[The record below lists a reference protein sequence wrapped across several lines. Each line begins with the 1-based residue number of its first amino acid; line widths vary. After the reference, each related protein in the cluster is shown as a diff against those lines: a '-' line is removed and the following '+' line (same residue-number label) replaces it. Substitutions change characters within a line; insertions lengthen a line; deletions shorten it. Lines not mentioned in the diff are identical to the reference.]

1 MRILL
6 GLIGGSLLAYLFHDR
21 TMSYEDKR
29 KKGLFRHRNFSA
41 GFRSKKGVPMETF
54 KVGDRVRVIK
64 AFSVSECEGR
74 RGAIVKVDDTEKG
87 IEAPYQVLCD
97 GHVRPFWCKRVEKAE
112 VNVGVFKAGDRVM
125 NGKGRFDTVVSVP
138 GMKEYDSQLFSYAD
152 EGFVLVINGWQYQKY
167 WRKMD
172 TVSQYDT
179 MKFRIENLQNG
190 WDKDADDILAEIR
203 PYMDKDYL
211 LFIPFCSHGHI
222 YIHDTQD
229 KKDVQAESWAS
240 FYYDT
245 QCEKMS
251 AFKKALLWLLDHSS
265 IKKDEK
271 QEKIKELEGKVK
283 ELQEEIAK
291 LK

>member
-41 GFRSKKGVPMETF
+41 GFRLKKGVPMETF
-54 KVGDRVRVIK
+54 K
-64 AFSVSECEGR
+64 
-74 RGAIVKVDDTEKG
+74 
-87 IEAPYQVLCD
+87 
-97 GHVRPFWCKRVEKAE
+97 
-112 VNVGVFKAGDRVM
+112 AGDRVM
-125 NGKGRFDTVVSVP
+125 TGKGRFDTVVSVP
-138 GMKEYDSQLFSYAD
+138 GMKEYDSEGFYSAKY
-152 EGFVLVINGWQYQKY
+152 GFVLAINGWQPQRN

-251 AFKKALLWLLDHSS
+251 AFKRALLWLLDHSS

-271 QEKIKELEGKVK
+271 QEKIKELEGKVR